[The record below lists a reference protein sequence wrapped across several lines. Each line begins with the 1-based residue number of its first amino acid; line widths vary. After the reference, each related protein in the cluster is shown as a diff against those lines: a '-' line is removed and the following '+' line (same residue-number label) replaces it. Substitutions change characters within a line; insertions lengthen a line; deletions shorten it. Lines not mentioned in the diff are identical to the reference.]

1 MFPHNDYVL
10 TETQRLQRAEMMQAA
25 ANDRLA
31 NAFLPRRV
39 SLVDRGLCCAWRLMV
54 CLGRQLERRGNPSPA
69 AA

>member
-25 ANDRLA
+25 ANERLA
-31 NAFLPRRV
+31 HTVSPRRAN
-39 SLVDRGLCCAWRLMV
+39 LLDRGLCSAGRLMV
-54 CLGRQLERRGNPSPA
+54 RLGRQLERRGNASPA

>member
-25 ANDRLA
+25 ANERLA
-31 NAFLPRRV
+31 HAITPRGA
-39 SLVDRGLCCAWRLMV
+39 SLVDRALCCTGRVMV
-54 CLGRQLERRGNPSPA
+54 RLGRQLERRGNASPA